1 MNILELKNIYLSFGN
16 QLIFDDA
23 FLAISKPG
31 FYCLVGRN
39 GTGKTTLFNIFTNR
53 VKINSGEM
61 ISNRD
66 QISYCDANS
75 LLFLNLSV
83 RENLMLVADDEKRIE
98 ELSNKFQVEKLL
110 DAQPKRLSE
119 GERQRIAIIR
129 TILED
134 KQVMLLD
141 EVTSHIDDK
150 NARIVLNYLK
160 ELSKT
165 RIIIYATHF
174 KKEVNVYAD
183 SVIKIENHKITINNV
198 NEENRVLD
206 SANDKNYNS
215 FKILN
220 KIIRFKPDYI
230 FAILFIILISFTL
243 SSIWLSSIT
252 KVDAFQNVETKALN
266 SNYSIIDDYSMNL
279 YDPYFTGY
287 SSGTDVNDRVEEF
300 INRNPKYKLGIKNY
314 CLNSGKE
321 PGNNILIQHFLFDN
335 NLENYEILC
344 NKYTY
349 NWLVEES
356 LAKNYI
362 LTFRHDTFRIKLTD
376 GDYEFTLLVTNE
388 YTYKVLAK
396 FNFNFNVSTM
406 ADTSV
411 HLISGRMPE
420 NDDEILR
427 RSDVWGEEDSITLGF
442 ADVNK
447 TYNIVGVFDT
457 VLESIYEESPWFI
470 AYDDH
475 AFDFKLEAT
484 DVLHGETRYI
494 AYGDTN
500 DLTKDDIN
508 FILSNEL
515 YIVNDVEK
523 YAYEAYIFFGNT
535 RDSFIRMLIFVLT
548 LDTITIFY
556 YISYWSH
563 SNKDRY
569 DELKRLNKIKLIK
582 KRFIIKRIILGL
594 SIFIFGIS
602 IYLIAQRF
610 ADKAFIKNCFTD
622 SVSKYGFTFIK
633 NKFML
638 YAIPF
643 LILFESVVSVIQ
655 VRRNLYD

>member
-23 FLAISKPG
+23 SLAISKPG

-39 GTGKTTLFNIFTNR
+39 GTGKTTLFNIVTNR

-83 RENLMLVADDEKRIE
+83 RENLMLVTDDKKRIE

-129 TILED
+129 TILEN

-150 NARIVLNYLK
+150 NAHIVLNYLK
-160 ELSKT
+160 ELSET

-215 FKILN
+215 YKILN
-220 KIIRFKPDYI
+220 KIIRFKSDYI

-266 SNYSIIDDYSMNL
+266 SKYSIIDDYSMNL

-314 CLNSGKE
+314 NLNIGKK
-321 PGNNILIQHFLFDN
+321 PGYNIIIQHFLFDN
-335 NLENYEILC
+335 NLEDYEILC

-349 NWLVEES
+349 DLLVEES
-356 LAKNYI
+356 LAKDYI

-388 YTYKVLAK
+388 YTYKILAK

-406 ADTSV
+406 PDTSV
-411 HLISGRMPE
+411 NLISGRMPK
-420 NDDEILR
+420 NDDEIIR

-442 ADVNK
+442 ADVKK

-457 VLESIYEESPWFI
+457 VLESIYEEAPWFI

-515 YIVNDVEK
+515 YVVNDVEK

-548 LDTITIFY
+548 LDAITIFY

-602 IYLIAQRF
+602 IYLIAQRL
-610 ADKAFIKNCFTD
+610 ADKSFIENCFTG
-622 SVSKYGFTFIK
+622 SVSRYGFTFVK
-633 NKFML
+633 NNFLL